1 MKKIKYFLSVMLFS
15 VLTLIF
21 IKNANADVIVI
32 TVKRPNHIGHT
43 SIISQDKNGKWF
55 YFYWGNE
62 VAYAAEVPNEY
73 MKNID
78 TLNEWFFINRK
89 SFEKSSRFYAY
100 GTYIKGDFTKST
112 EYYNDVVKNYKT
124 WKYNFIFNNCST
136 VSQRALEKGILL
148 NGKPFKSQ
156 IKYKLKEYIPF
167 WSIFPH
173 NYRKIIERNFI
184 GTEHHAFP
192 DWGKVTDEKILSLI
206 NGTYKSSKK

>member
-62 VAYAAEVPNEY
+62 VAYAAEVPDEY

-78 TLNEWFFINRK
+78 TLNKWFFINRK

-148 NGKPFKSQ
+148 NGKSFKSQ
-156 IKYKLKEYIPF
+156 MKYNLKAYIPF

-173 NYRKIIERNFI
+173 HYRTIITCIFI
-184 GTEHHAFP
+184 CFYYH
-192 DWGKVTDEKILSLI
+192 SLP
-206 NGTYKSSKK
+206 YPR